1 MGVVSLER
9 SNPGNSRKLIGR
21 RSRSHRRQTVD
32 ASPDGGRVARRWT
45 RRQTVDASPDGG
57 RVAGDKPP
65 LGSGGYER
73 ISETTPV
80 QTTARKNSR
89 F

>member
-1 MGVVSLER
+1 MPQSRGDGVVATVA
-9 SNPGNSRKLIGR
+9 R
-21 RSRSHRRQTVD
+21 RWTRQGDRVVAT
-32 ASPDGGRVARRWT
+32 VARRWT

-80 QTTARKNSR
+80 ASAGCDQGLIPNAKG
-89 F
+89 